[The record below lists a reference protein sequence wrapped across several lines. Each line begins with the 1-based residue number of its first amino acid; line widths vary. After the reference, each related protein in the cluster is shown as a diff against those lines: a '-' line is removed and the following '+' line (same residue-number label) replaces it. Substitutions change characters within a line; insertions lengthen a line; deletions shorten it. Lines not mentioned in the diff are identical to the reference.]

1 MDIYKLIKARR
12 SVRAYESREVPEA
25 VLERL
30 LEACQWAPSARN
42 LQPWKLIV
50 VRESGLRKQL
60 AEAARGQMFIA
71 QAPIVIAA
79 VGLDHE
85 YTMSCE
91 VPAYAVDTSIA
102 LDHLTLA
109 AASEGLG
116 TCWIGAFSQS
126 RVKEILRV
134 PDAQK
139 VVMLM
144 PVGYPAD
151 GAPKKRARK
160 SIDELSCREHYAQ
173 G

>member
-1 MDIYKLIKARR
+1 MDIYRLIKARR
-12 SVRAYESREVPEA
+12 SVRAYLNREVPED
-25 VLERL
+25 VLERM

-42 LQPWKLIV
+42 LQPWKFIV
-50 VRESGLRKQL
+50 VRDADLRRQL
-60 AEAARGQMFIA
+60 AEAASQQMFIA
-71 QAPIVIAA
+71 QAPVVIAA
-79 VGLDHE
+79 VGLDPA
-85 YTMSCE
+85 YIMSCQ

-109 AASEGLG
+109 AAAEGLG
-116 TCWIGAFSQS
+116 TCWIGAFSQD

-151 GAPKKRARK
+151 EAPKERNRK
-160 SIDELSCREHYAQ
+160 PVEELTCTNYY